1 MFDPILG
8 WFLAAVTNN
17 RQTIPY
23 GRRYNARKIE
33 KLLYTKDLLLN
44 AQWNQPKEREVYLH
58 RHPAFFGDAE
68 HVIGDCCGFCP
79 KPVTEEERKVAEEES
94 KIYISGNVTFIKDD
108 PGRQEIGSF
117 NPITETDWTGKES
130 SIPVLKG

>member
-1 MFDPILG
+1 M
-8 WFLAAVTNN
+8 
-17 RQTIPY
+17 
-23 GRRYNARKIE
+23 
-33 KLLYTKDLLLN
+33 YTKDLLLN

-79 KPVTEEERKVAEEES
+79 RPVTNEEHKVAEEES

-117 NPITETDWTGKES
+117 NPITETDWIGREES
-130 SIPVLKG
+130 SSSLATESSVNIKLQRCPMLVALS